1 MTQMPQRV
9 EGSIHTVQIVGK
21 EWFKMGRKIGFWV
34 LSFWMGAVAVTF
46 LMAPIQ
52 SSGTDGVTF
61 FSGVLMA
68 LVWGSVAIL
77 SALFALEKY
86 DSTNI
91 RWGWSVLTFIC
102 GNLAAI
108 GIGSITAP
116 GGSQNFLIGII
127 CAVLMCLCAKKACA
141 GRFLPENRKYNPG
154 DPLPV
159 TVCPGLLLSG
169 DEVCHI
175 CENIKIGKVKN
186 VSVGSVSNRSGGS
199 VRVARGLS
207 IHSGSSRSRT
217 IRADVFDASNG
228 KLYVTNKR
236 VVAAS
241 PKYSFNE
248 RLSSIVTISL
258 YSDGFAL
265 QFGSKNYTII
275 VRDPTYVATIMQI
288 AAQASIQ

>member
-1 MTQMPQRV
+1 
-9 EGSIHTVQIVGK
+9 
-21 EWFKMGRKIGFWV
+21 MGRKIRFWA
-34 LSFWMGAVAVTF
+34 LAFWMGTVAVIF
-46 LMAPIQ
+46 LIAPLQ
-52 SSGTDGVTF
+52 SPGSDGVTL

-91 RWGWSVLTFIC
+91 RWGWGVLTFIC

-127 CAVLMCLCAKKACA
+127 CAALMCLCAKKA
-141 GRFLPENRKYNPG
+141 GGIRFLPESRKYTPG
-154 DPLPV
+154 DPLPI
-159 TVCPGLLLSG
+159 TVCPGLLLTDG
-169 DEVCHI
+169 EICHI
-175 CENIKIGKVKN
+175 CENIKIGKIKN
-186 VSVGSVSNRSGGS
+186 VSVGSVSSRSGGS
-199 VRVARGLS
+199 VRIARELS

-248 RLSSIVTISL
+248 RLSSIATISL

-275 VRDPTYVATIMQI
+275 VREPTYVATVMQI